1 MPEMPAFLANV
12 LEPRFAKPTR
22 VTDVVELAP
31 SLRRVRLEG
40 DSLRGLK
47 FRPGQEIEMRVS
59 DRAFRHYTPALLD
72 AASGALEIVFYL
84 HGGGPGSS
92 WAAALSRGQQVGVLG
107 PGGSFRLQ
115 DAKRHVFLGDE
126 TALGAFACMA
136 RAAGGEVLGAVEVE
150 PGGESWPRAVGL
162 ELPAVARS
170 GARGD
175 ALLGWL
181 RASAPAVADDV
192 CFYLAGHT
200 ASIVRLRA
208 ELLEAGW
215 PRRCVRSKA
224 YWADGKRGL

>member
-1 MPEMPAFLANV
+1 
-12 LEPRFAKPTR
+12 
-22 VTDVVELAP
+22 
-31 SLRRVRLEG
+31 
-40 DSLRGLK
+40 
-47 FRPGQEIEMRVS
+47 
-59 DRAFRHYTPALLD
+59 
-72 AASGALEIVFYL
+72 
-84 HGGGPGSS
+84 
-92 WAAALSRGQQVGVLG
+92 
-107 PGGSFRLQ
+107 
-115 DAKRHVFLGDE
+115 
-126 TALGAFACMA
+126 MA
-136 RAAGGEVLGAVEVE
+136 RAARGEVLGAVEVE